1 MHVGLR
7 GVGHGLKKLA
17 EQLGFHGAQPR
28 HLEVRVPDQ
37 MRPAGEIDHGTGQR
51 LVHGDVGMA
60 VAADP
65 AFVAQRFAQRLS
77 QHQTDVFRRVVRVDV
92 QIALG
97 LNAEVNQ
104 TMLAE
109 QVEHMV
115 EEADPGRNAVGTGP
129 VEVQGQGH
137 VGFVCFARYG
147 GLAGGGRHGLG
158 PIEVGFAA
166 LL

>member
-1 MHVGLR
+1 M
-7 GVGHGLKKLA
+7 
-17 EQLGFHGAQPR
+17 
-28 HLEVRVPDQ
+28 
-37 MRPAGEIDHGTGQR
+37 
-51 LVHGDVGMA
+51 
-60 VAADP
+60 
-65 AFVAQRFAQRLS
+65 
-77 QHQTDVFRRVVRVDV
+77 VRVDV

-97 LNAEVNQ
+97 LNAEVDQ

-137 VGFVCFARYG
+137 VGFVCLARYG

-166 LL
+166 LLEQALEQGSNLRALRLWPARLTSLCSRLPEMRKFRSDE